1 MTERTQY
8 LSPVTGM
15 LLAVFCSVPGTS
27 ASAVELPVPQDL
39 KQVQPDTAASL
50 LQMSGMTWQLERLP
64 DAILHSFRQSI
75 GAARLNKPF
84 LDVDVSYLQAALVR
98 AFDSERLLAA
108 LIEQINHDLSPDD
121 LARLSDF
128 YRSTHGQAISR
139 AEVENS
145 IFQNLATFER
155 WYEAIGLRSFAP
167 VRQRAIEEL
176 EIALHATESAVD
188 TLIGMQVALQVSLTA
203 ALPADQRQS
212 VADMIRAAQEH
223 RGHLTVEYHRSSLE
237 SLAFVFQEQSVDS
250 LRAFTT
256 ILESSAGQRYV
267 QAINV
272 GLSRG
277 MLDAVED
284 LGEAISPLVT
294 RRMNAGL

>member
-1 MTERTQY
+1 
-8 LSPVTGM
+8 
-15 LLAVFCSVPGTS
+15 
-27 ASAVELPVPQDL
+27 
-39 KQVQPDTAASL
+39 
-50 LQMSGMTWQLERLP
+50 
-64 DAILHSFRQSI
+64 
-75 GAARLNKPF
+75 
-84 LDVDVSYLQAALVR
+84 
-98 AFDSERLLAA
+98 
-108 LIEQINHDLSPDD
+108 
-121 LARLSDF
+121 
-128 YRSTHGQAISR
+128 
-139 AEVENS
+139 
-145 IFQNLATFER
+145 
-155 WYEAIGLRSFAP
+155 
-167 VRQRAIEEL
+167 
-176 EIALHATESAVD
+176 
-188 TLIGMQVALQVSLTA
+188 MQVALQVSLTA